1 MRPPRR
7 LDSDCPKVASETART
22 PRKRRS
28 AKCVLACMIWLTLAV
43 FVALPATAGT
53 IGTVPAHSSNQDP
66 FGNPA
71 GCKLFVDDAHLATS
85 VRNSVKVNAHIEC
98 AVGVDT
104 LTLVVILYKK
114 HFLGSAAEV
123 QAVNVT
129 ENNGQAVL
137 QNQGTFVSCKNRKLT
152 TWYGQAVAEA
162 KEAGQLYY
170 QIRVSPHTVTLD
182 CGT

>member
-7 LDSDCPKVASETART
+7 ADSDCPKVAPETAWT
-22 PRKRRS
+22 SRRGCP
-28 AKCVLACMIWLTLAV
+28 AKCVLACMTWLTLAV
-43 FVALPATAGT
+43 FGALPATAGT
-53 IGTVPAHSSNQDP
+53 IGTVPAQSPNQDP

-71 GCKLFVDDAHLATS
+71 GCKLFIENARLATS

-114 HFLGSAAEV
+114 HFLGNAAEV

-129 ENNGQAVL
+129 ENNEQAVL